1 MSTFKPERQP
11 IGETRAILWLDAS
24 SQIKTYRHGG
34 TMPKSADPNRY
45 LDNFKYQV
53 KNAKDR
59 YQRLEQ
65 SLDSSHESN
74 DTKKGVAEDSA
85 FRLGVL
91 WETFQGDWFVAA
103 ISRNSSA
110 FVGEMQGQLH
120 KAVSDKWARDVIEM
134 KSPGALTIPNR
145 PTLHQ
150 IEKMLDPQGFNITFT
165 DHAQWLR
172 SAKRYLVG
180 EHLAAVSRVAGDTE
194 STSLLH
200 LVKKMRNHLA
210 HASTGSKEEFNKAA
224 RTRSTGERIGLTG
237 SANNALTRD
246 DRGVADLGKYLRAK
260 VEQNGPRRLEILHER
275 IVQIAEFLRV

>member
-1 MSTFKPERQP
+1 
-11 IGETRAILWLDAS
+11 
-24 SQIKTYRHGG
+24 
-34 TMPKSADPNRY
+34 MPKSADPNRY

-103 ISRNSSA
+103 ISRNPSA

-134 KSPGALTIPNR
+134 KSPGAVSYT
-145 PTLHQ
+145 H
-150 IEKMLDPQGFNITFT
+150 LDVY
-165 DHAQWLR
+165 
-172 SAKRYLVG
+172 KRQ
-180 EHLAAVSRVAGDTE
+180 SRTPRARA
-194 STSLLH
+194 SP
-200 LVKKMRNHLA
+200 RNGR
-210 HASTGSKEEFNKAA
+210 ASCS
-224 RTRSTGERIGLTG
+224 R
-237 SANNALTRD
+237 
-246 DRGVADLGKYLRAK
+246 
-260 VEQNGPRRLEILHER
+260 
-275 IVQIAEFLRV
+275 